1 MNCKYTVLINKSRV
15 FFKIMSLSSDHTNA
29 KHFGNCF
36 FKTVFIIIH
45 IRNFMG
51 VLGEIVQIQH

>member
-1 MNCKYTVLINKSRV
+1 MNKSRV
-15 FFKIMSLSSDHTNA
+15 FILEYQIMSLSGDHTNA
-29 KHFGNCF
+29 KHFGNSFF